1 MDHPRWQEVELSC
14 RTSTFNRPHYFPAW
28 SQGLSRNQRGR
39 DTALPG
45 SACLALCSALLHLLL
60 QPGAQRGTFSS
71 EPRRRQLVQLL
82 WLANPVLEVSQHY
95 TAPLSH
101 ACLHPLWGWGVLVT
115 TMDVPLSHSPALPL
129 EHYSSIPA
137 GLRADSM
144 EQTDSGHFR
153 RRLGCYLHAE
163 DGLQPLLHT
172 DKQQLHSLPT
182 QHRSPAPRLCLG
194 QAVSVGDAGKA
205 LLQGRGAR
213 M

>member
-1 MDHPRWQEVELSC
+1 MAGGVELQDQHLQQAPSFPC
-14 RTSTFNRPHYFPAW
+14 LEPGALTKPAW
-28 SQGLSRNQRGR
+28 QGHSPTWLC
-39 DTALPG
+39 LPG
-45 SACLALCSALLHLLL
+45 SVLSAAAPASLEH
-60 QPGAQRGTFSS
+60 RGTFSS

-82 WLANPVLEVSQHY
+82 WLANPVLEVSQHC

-101 ACLHPLWGWGVLVT
+101 ACPHPLWGWGVLVT
-115 TMDVPLSHSPALPL
+115 TMDVPLLHSPALPL

-153 RRLGCYLHAE
+153 RRLGCYLRAE
-163 DGLQPLLHT
+163 DGLQPLFHT

-182 QHRSPAPRLCLG
+182 QHRSPAPGLCLG
-194 QAVSVGDAGKA
+194 QAVSVGCVGDAGKA
-205 LLQGRGAR
+205 LPQGRGAR